1 MSDLGLTDRMTTQA
15 TVARRGQQSATKVVR
30 RSAGAVAAALAVCAG
45 MIFAPGTA
53 AAAVLGG
60 VGYDEA
66 NRYCNERFGSAGAYN
81 ARPTDAF
88 NAYSWGC
95 FYVNINWSSGVDFN
109 RACTIKYGSP
119 AYSYSNNPRWAW
131 VKSRDVVYGVVV

>member
-1 MSDLGLTDRMTTQA
+1 VIIAIQRATLAAFTTL
-15 TVARRGQQSATKVVR
+15 
-30 RSAGAVAAALAVCAG
+30 AVAPAL
-45 MIFAPGTA
+45 IFAPGVA
-53 AAAVLGG
+53 SAAVLGG

-66 NRYCNERFGSAGAYN
+66 NKYCNERFHSRGAYN
-81 ARPTDAF
+81 ARPQDAF

-119 AYSYSNNPRWAW
+119 AYAYSNNPKWAW
-131 VKSRDVVYGVVV
+131 SWMCRR